1 MFILANLLVALAHIV
16 NVVFTALYW
25 VILIRVLISW
35 VNPDPLNPIVQFL
48 YQVTEPILEP
58 IRRVLPVLPIDLS
71 PLVAFAVIY
80 VLESFLASTLME
92 IAARLRQVNF

>member
-16 NVVFTALYW
+16 SVIFTALYW

-35 VNPDPLNPIVQFL
+35 VNPDPSNPIVQFL

-58 IRRVLPVLPIDLS
+58 IRRVLPVLAIDLS

-80 VLESFLASTLME
+80 VLESFLSSTLLE
-92 IAARLRQVNF
+92 IAARLR